1 MEEQQASISDVEH
14 EIDVEMG
21 HNIEMAIDGNTE
33 VGDKGAPTCQDL
45 WCLMNSLAREKGLNN
60 LLFD

>member
-33 VGDKGAPTCQDL
+33 LGDMGHRRVKTYGV
-45 WCLMNSLAREKGLNN
+45 
-60 LLFD
+60 